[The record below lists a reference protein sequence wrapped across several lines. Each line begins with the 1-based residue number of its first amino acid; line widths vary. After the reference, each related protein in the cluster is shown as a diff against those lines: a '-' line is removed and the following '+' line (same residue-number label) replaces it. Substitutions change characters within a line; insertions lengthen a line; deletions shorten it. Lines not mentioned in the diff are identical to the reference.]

1 MMSIRRSRPLHPSY
15 CLLKYLLISNGGRRL
30 VSSCLSIV
38 RVFSARLSAA
48 GKMMRCV
55 RCPVAYHGGDAC
67 LAAGCSV
74 LASHSVICPGH
85 FTARKGKRHHA
96 HVNVSWCFVC
106 SKGEGGQGWKCLGL
120 VAGSPGAP
128 ERSAAS
134 RSSPRT
140 QAPPPHVHIWELRA
154 HLLCVAATG
163 VRVFTSAG
171 PPRPSPTRGTLLVVH
186 Y

>member
-1 MMSIRRSRPLHPSY
+1 MTSIRRSHPLHPRY
-15 CLLKYLLISNGGRRL
+15 CLLKYLLTSNAGRRR
-30 VSSCLSIV
+30 VSSRLSTV
-38 RVFSARLSAA
+38 RGFSARLSAA

-74 LASHSVICPGH
+74 LASHSIICPGH

-106 SKGEGGQGWKCLGL
+106 SKGEGRRLGS
-120 VAGSPGAP
+120 AGLLAWSGA
-128 ERSAAS
+128 RLLGSGC
-134 RSSPRT
+134 T
-140 QAPPPHVHIWELRA
+140 QAPLPHVHIWEPRA

-163 VRVFTSAG
+163 VRVFTCGG
-171 PPRPSPTRGTLLVVH
+171 PPRPSPTRGTSLVLH
-186 Y
+186 H

>member
-1 MMSIRRSRPLHPSY
+1 MEVWLFLVALFTVLGSPAYVSLPS
-15 CLLKYLLISNGGRRL
+15 
-30 VSSCLSIV
+30 
-38 RVFSARLSAA
+38 

-74 LASHSVICPGH
+74 IASNSIICTGH

-106 SKGEGGQGWKCLGL
+106 SKGEGGTASLRTKRCHLVFEIVIPLDHLNGSRVLLLTASLHTQLFWTFSRAMCGGRALCL
-120 VAGSPGAP
+120 
-128 ERSAAS
+128 AS
-134 RSSPRT
+134 
-140 QAPPPHVHIWELRA
+140 
-154 HLLCVAATG
+154 CV
-163 VRVFTSAG
+163 
-171 PPRPSPTRGTLLVVH
+171 